1 MEVSTSGC
9 KIQTQLIKKV
19 GFQGEVLYRKYSHL
33 KDIGKFNL
41 SICPKVFI
49 VRKMS

>member
-33 KDIGKFNL
+33 NLIKHQEYFIKIKF
-41 SICPKVFI
+41 S
-49 VRKMS
+49 